1 MVKREYV
8 YSEEVIEV
16 FEDSGVSKPYALAE
30 RLFEFAVE
38 VIKTIR
44 TLPRSKEYSVI
55 TYQLVKSASS
65 IGANYEEAQGAVS
78 KADFSN
84 KVGICLKECRETTYW
99 IRLIIEVLEEN
110 ETWKPLK
117 QEATELQNILGSIY
131 SKVSVKR

>member
-1 MVKREYV
+1 MENKEYFN
-8 YSEEVIEV
+8 ENEFNNVIK
-16 FEDSGVSKPYALAE
+16 DGGSSKPYTLAE

-38 VIKTIR
+38 VIKATR

-65 IGANYEEAQGAVS
+65 IGANYEESQGAVS

-84 KVGICLKECRETTYW
+84 KIGICLKECRETNYW
-99 IRLIIEVLEEN
+99 IRLIIEILVEN

-117 QEATELQNILGSIY
+117 KESTELKNILGSIY
-131 SKVSVKR
+131 TKVSKKR